1 MASYNSDD
9 EEQARLIVPP
19 EGEVVDSIDA
29 YTYPILDDE
38 LYNIIH
44 DIVLKVHRD
53 ERIAKANTAA
63 ILIEQEAAEAFPD
76 EPPTPSKSSKQKHH
90 SPKRLENDAAI
101 YEDGLV
107 TIKGNP
113 LATIHEIRCPKCGL
127 PKLLHPTDGNGARK
141 PEPGVEYCKRHP
153 YIDKPGHDIYG
164 LPFPKDDS
172 ASNRK
177 SKPKGP
183 NLLASSG
190 SQLDGPDSSFDSAD
204 PSPSPAPAEPVTFPT
219 TLCPRCPRYINIKVF
234 ARHLNLHNK
243 GGGRASGR
251 AAIMKINGQSG
262 VTPPAS
268 RRSTPNVKLS
278 PQKRSLEDLEDVNYN
293 DDDDADDGE
302 SPKKKARVP
311 TLKVNP
317 KKKLNNG
324 VGVVKKW
331 KSGKITVDGKTV
343 DPRPGL
349 GTAGGNKKGK
359 AVQRGGSDSS
369 HTLESP

>member
-1 MASYNSDD
+1 MASYTSDSED
-9 EEQARLIVPP
+9 QARLIVPP

-63 ILIEQEAAEAFPD
+63 ILIEQEAAETFPD
-76 EPPTPSKSSKQKHH
+76 QAATPSKSSKKQP
-90 SPKRLENDAAI
+90 PKRLENDAAI

-113 LATIHEIRCPKCGL
+113 LATIHEIRCSKCGL

-172 ASNRK
+172 TSNRK
-177 SKPKGP
+177 SKSKPSS
-183 NLLASSG
+183 LLATSG
-190 SQLDGPDSSFDSAD
+190 TQLDGPDSSFDSAD
-204 PSPSPAPAEPVTFPT
+204 PSPPPAPAEPVTFPT

-262 VTPPAS
+262 VTPPTS
-268 RRSTPNVKLS
+268 RKSTPVVKMS

-293 DDDDADDGE
+293 DDDDEDEGE
-302 SPKKKARVP
+302 SPKKKARIP

-317 KKKLNNG
+317 KKKLGNG

-343 DPRPGL
+343 NQRPGL
-349 GTAGGNKKGK
+349 GTSGGDKKGK
-359 AVQRGGSDSS
+359 AVKRDGSESS
-369 HTLESP
+369 HTLDSP

>member
-1 MASYNSDD
+1 MASYTSDG

-19 EGEVVDSIDA
+19 EGTVVDSIDA

-63 ILIEQEAAEAFPD
+63 ILIEQEAAETFPD
-76 EPPTPSKSSKQKHH
+76 QQTTPSKSSKKH
-90 SPKRLENDAAI
+90 SPRRLENDAAI

-172 ASNRK
+172 GSNRK
-177 SKPKGP
+177 SKPKP

-190 SQLDGPDSSFDSAD
+190 SQFDGPDSSFDSAD
-204 PSPSPAPAEPVTFPT
+204 PSPPPAPAEPVTFPT

-268 RRSTPNVKLS
+268 RKSTPGVKMS
-278 PQKRSLEDLEDVNYN
+278 PQKRSLEDLEDVNY
-293 DDDDADDGE
+293 DDDDDEGK
-302 SPKKKARVP
+302 SPKKKARIP

-317 KKKLNNG
+317 KKKLHNG

-343 DPRPGL
+343 DQRPGL

-359 AVQRGGSDSS
+359 AVQREGSESS